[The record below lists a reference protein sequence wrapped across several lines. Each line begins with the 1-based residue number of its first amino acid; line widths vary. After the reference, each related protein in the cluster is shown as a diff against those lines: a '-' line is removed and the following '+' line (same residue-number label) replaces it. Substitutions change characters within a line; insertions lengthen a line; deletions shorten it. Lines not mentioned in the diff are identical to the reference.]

1 MSGFGSS
8 RATSDDTLRRMMTD
22 FPFHAR
28 TSLKIR
34 NKAGQIVPFIFNPA
48 QEELHR
54 RIEDQRRR
62 RNGIVRILGV
72 KGRKQGFSTY
82 TEGRFY
88 SKTSLRRGVSAFIL
102 THEQAATDALFEI
115 VDRFHRHNPLPPHVG
130 ASNAKELAFDL
141 MDSAYTVA
149 TAGAKA
155 VGRGRDITLFHGS
168 EVAFWPN
175 ASTHFAASV
184 QAVPYEPGTEVILE
198 STSNGVGGEWYERCQ
213 DAVAE
218 RGDYELVFIPW
229 YMSPEYRREPDP
241 NFELSDEAADGEMSE
256 REYAAAFDLTDA
268 QMAWRRMKIA
278 ELRSPQLFMQEF
290 PATLPESFQAVGHE
304 SYIKPL
310 SILRAR
316 KRTTTGEMSPLIL
329 GVDPAGLGGDR
340 FAVAGRRGPQVV
352 FTKHRGKVDPVEGVE
367 WVCSLIDE
375 HNPARVFID
384 VGGLGQAIYSGVR
397 ARGPKYANVIRP
409 VNFGGTSQ
417 AKLARPKAPGPRNR
431 RAEMYMRFK
440 EWLDAEEGAAIP
452 DDDAIQA
459 DVCAPKQIPQLNG
472 DFLLESKKDL
482 KARGVRSGDLADAIV
497 LTFATLEFLVGTGPK
512 PEPAKFGTIEA
523 DPSPY
528 LPAPGGMD
536 SFGGDWSGG
545 GGWMR

>member
-1 MSGFGSS
+1 MSSFGGS
-8 RATSDDTLRRMMTD
+8 RENSDDTLRRMIAD

-28 TSLKIR
+28 MSLKVR
-34 NKAGQIVPFIFNPA
+34 NKAGQIVPFILNPA

-62 RNGIVRILGV
+62 RNGIVRILGL

-82 TEGRFY
+82 TEARFY

-115 VDRFHRHNPLPPHVG
+115 VDRFHRNNPLPPHVG
-130 ASNAKELAFDL
+130 SSNAKELSFDL
-141 MDSAYTVA
+141 LDSAYTVA

-213 DAVAE
+213 DAMAG

-241 NFELSDEAADGEMSE
+241 NFELSDEATDDEMSE
-256 REYAAAFDLTDA
+256 REYAETFDLTDA

-290 PATLPESFQAVGHE
+290 PATINESFQAVGHE
-304 SYIKPL
+304 AYIPPL
-310 SILRAR
+310 SVLRAR
-316 KRTTTGEMSPLIL
+316 KRTMDGSQSPLIL
-329 GVDPAGLGGDR
+329 GIDPAGLGGDR
-340 FAVAGRRGPQVV
+340 FAVAARRGPAVLW
-352 FTKHRGKVDPVEGVE
+352 TKHRGKVDPTEGVE
-367 WVCSLIDE
+367 WVCELIRE

-397 ARGPKYANVIRP
+397 ARGPQYANVIRP

-417 AKLARPKAPGPRNR
+417 AKLARPKAPGPKNR

-440 EWLDAEEGAAIP
+440 EWLGAEEGAAIP

-459 DVCAPKQIPQLNG
+459 DVCAPKQLPQLNG

-497 LTFATLEFLVGTGPK
+497 LTFATLEFLTGAAPVAEA
-512 PEPAKFGTIEA
+512 PKFGVVEA
-523 DPSPY
+523 SPY
-528 LPAPGGMD
+528 LPAPGGME
-536 SFGGDWSGG
+536 SFDGGWSGG